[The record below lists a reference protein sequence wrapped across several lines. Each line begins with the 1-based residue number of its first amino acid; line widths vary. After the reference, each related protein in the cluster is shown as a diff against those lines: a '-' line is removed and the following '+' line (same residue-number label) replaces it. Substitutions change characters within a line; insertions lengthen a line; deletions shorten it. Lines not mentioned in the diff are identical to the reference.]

1 MGNAV
6 AEAVVR
12 AGLQLVPYSFTGE
25 SEAVAIGNVGV
36 SGIPVE
42 LVAPEVRQQA
52 LEDVVRDYPGLIIV
66 DYTLPQAVNGET
78 SFFLN
83 SSHGS
88 ERGAAPAGGEGG
100 AEVNWTSD
108 CKACGFLARCA
119 MSCLR
124 VAMLSPYHNYTRLVK
139 LWFTA

>member
-52 LEDVVRDYPGLIIV
+52 LEDVVKAYPGLIIV
-66 DYTLPQAVNGET
+66 DYTLPQAVNGES
-78 SFFLN
+78 SF
-83 SSHGS
+83 
-88 ERGAAPAGGEGG
+88 RQAP
-100 AEVNWTSD
+100 
-108 CKACGFLARCA
+108 CKHASMC
-119 MSCLR
+119 MCLR
-124 VAMLSPYHNYTRLVK
+124 VLRLCV
-139 LWFTA
+139 